1 MKITPLDIQQV
12 GFKVKFRGYER
23 QEVDSFLDS
32 VMEEYEGLI
41 RENNTLREKLGD
53 YEGQIAELRKKEATL
68 NNTLINAQDLVEN
81 MKQGAQKDADLVI
94 KEAELKAE
102 GFTHSAREEL
112 GSIKREIL
120 DLQKQKTLFLE
131 KIRSMMRVLERLLD
145 LEDEEDEGD
154 KVNVGRKDFRDEER
168 DANIRILKPNT

>member
-12 GFKVKFRGYER
+12 GFKVKFRGYDR

-41 RENNTLREKLGD
+41 RENNRLQEKLGD
-53 YEGQIAELRKKEATL
+53 SEGQIAELRKKEATL
-68 NNTLINAQDLVEN
+68 NSTLMNAQDLVEN

-102 GFTHSAREEL
+102 GFTHLAREEL
-112 GSIKREIL
+112 SSIKRDIL
-120 DLQKQKTLFLE
+120 DLQKQKMLFLE
-131 KIRSMMRVLERLLD
+131 KIRSMMRVLERLLE
-145 LEDEEDEGD
+145 LEDEEDERD
-154 KVNVGRKDFRDEER
+154 KMNAARKDLRDDDR
-168 DANIRILKPNT
+168 DDNVRILKPKT